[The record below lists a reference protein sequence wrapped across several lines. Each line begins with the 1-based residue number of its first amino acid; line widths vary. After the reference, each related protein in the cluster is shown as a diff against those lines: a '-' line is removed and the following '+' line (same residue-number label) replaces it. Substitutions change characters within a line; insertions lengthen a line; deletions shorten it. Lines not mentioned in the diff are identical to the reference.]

1 MYIPTKGMQVE
12 AERAIKWKE
21 EGRKGGTRI
30 GLVRARQI
38 LRGDPMSLDIVKRMY
53 SYFSRHEV
61 DKRAE
66 GFEPDENGYPSA
78 GRVAWGLWGGD
89 AGFTWSK
96 NIVENLKKQGY
107 KMQITKRQSE
117 LVKRN
122 GYEEHSEH
130 EYNEQQTANKES
142 DIYTFIVST
151 PEVDRYGTIIV
162 PSGIDYTS
170 YLNNPIVLAQ
180 HDSDDWPIGKCL
192 GFAMNGENLEATLQL
207 HRITDEACEVADLIA
222 AGFVKAVSVG
232 IIPLEYEEKVI
243 DGKKVT
249 IYTKSELVEFSIV
262 SIPANREA
270 LIKKSIEYKLKSIF
284 KSLTKVTRMLTPEQ
298 TQAITDNFLPVLK
311 EATITYLRDELG
323 ITEEEAIKA
332 AELMA
337 LEAGETLIEALNG
350 NIPEVEPTTVPE
362 QPAVDAPQAPETSQP
377 EQTTT
382 TASFTSP
389 QTRVGK
395 KIAAST
401 QSQISQGLSMI
412 QEGYKTINKA
422 IAMDSA
428 RSIDIKP
435 LKRLTT
441 NELLNLI

>member
-1 MYIPTKGMQVE
+1 MFTPTKGMQIE
-12 AERAIKWKE
+12 AERAIKWKD
-21 EGRKGGTRI
+21 EGRRGGTRI

-61 DKRAE
+61 DKKAE
-66 GFEPDENGYPSA
+66 GFEPDEKGYPSA

-89 AGFTWSK
+89 AGFVWSK
-96 NIVENLKKQGY
+96 NIVENEKTKGY
-107 KMQITKRQSE
+107 KMELQKRQSE
-117 LVKRN
+117 LIKRN
-122 GYEEHSEH
+122 GYEENTGH
-130 EYNEQQTANKES
+130 EYSEQQVSQQPS

-180 HDSDDWPIGKCL
+180 HESDDWPIGKCL

-207 HRITDEACEVADLIA
+207 HRITDEACEVADLVA
-222 AGFVKAVSVG
+222 AGYVKAVSVG
-232 IIPLEYEEKVI
+232 IIPLEYEEKTI

-270 LIKKSIEYKLKSIF
+270 LIKKSIQSKLKSIF
-284 KSLTKVTRMLTPEQ
+284 KSLNKVNRMLTPEQ
-298 TQAITDNFLPVLK
+298 SQAITDNFLPVLK
-311 EATITYLRDELG
+311 EAMVTYLRDELG
-323 ITEEEAIKA
+323 IPEDEAMNA
-332 AELMA
+332 AELTT
-337 LEAGETLIEALNG
+337 EIAGETLINALNG
-350 NIPEVEPTTVPE
+350 NMPEVAPATPETPVQAPAQE
-362 QPAVDAPQAPETSQP
+362 QPQQP

-382 TASFTSP
+382 TASFEAPES
-389 QTRVGK
+389 RIGK
-395 KIAAST
+395 KIGAST
-401 QSQISQGLSMI
+401 QAQITQGLTMI
-412 QEGYKTINKA
+412 QDGYKTINKA

-441 NELLNLI
+441 DELLNLI